1 MIWLA
6 LARQVADHALG
17 VGALGH
23 VFDEG
28 GLHACAQRGLDGLAA
43 LVVLLRP
50 AGLGDRRD
58 IDKAGLDGFTGAGL
72 GCEKTG
78 REKQTA
84 ASAKAPA
91 GTRFLYM
98 VFLYMAPDD

>member
-1 MIWLA
+1 MNSNDLPVT
-6 LARQVADHALG
+6 RR
-17 VGALGH
+17 H
-23 VFDEG
+23 V
-28 GLHACAQRGLDGLAA
+28 LT
-43 LVVLLRP
+43 
-50 AGLGDRRD
+50 AGLG
-58 IDKAGLDGFTGAGL
+58 A